1 MRQISNVFFEIFFNP
16 SKGIR
21 ETVSKRS
28 LDSNIHDKRYGLCLT
43 QKRKCITTNA
53 KEGHQKLVIF
63 QRYRI
68 NCESCMTLLCLKAFL
83 THGTFIFR
91 GGRVFFV
98 GNGKGLRIKS
108 RNEKYPNTIFNFST
122 NQILFESHLRKR
134 MIIHDEERII
144 CKKL

>member
-1 MRQISNVFFEIFFNP
+1 MCTMRQISNVFFEIFFNP

-28 LDSNIHDKRYGLCLT
+28 LDSNVHDKRYGLCLT

-53 KEGHQKLVIF
+53 KEGHQKLMIF
-63 QRYRI
+63 YRYRI

-91 GGRVFFV
+91 GGEGVFC
-98 GNGKGLRIKS
+98 GKWKGVK
-108 RNEKYPNTIFNFST
+108 N
-122 NQILFESHLRKR
+122 
-134 MIIHDEERII
+134 
-144 CKKL
+144 